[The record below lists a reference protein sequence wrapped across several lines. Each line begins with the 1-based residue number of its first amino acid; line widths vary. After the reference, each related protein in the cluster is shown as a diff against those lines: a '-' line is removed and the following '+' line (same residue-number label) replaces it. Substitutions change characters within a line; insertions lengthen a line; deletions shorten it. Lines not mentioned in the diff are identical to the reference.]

1 MSREGYRPQEKNH
14 FWKSQ
19 SREISRAE
27 ERETMDMIATRIMH
41 IHNLP
46 SDQCLTNQ
54 ESAYNELDGKP
65 C

>member
-1 MSREGYRPQEKNH
+1 M
-14 FWKSQ
+14 
-19 SREISRAE
+19 SRAE
-27 ERETMDMIATRIMH
+27 ERKMMDMIATRIMH
-41 IHNLP
+41 IHNFP